1 MSTQIFSSPFGLQC
15 KGFWSGHL
23 CKPVQILYATFSW
36 VSQSGFQG
44 FLILENGVSG
54 FGDWSAV
61 FPLLGWGF
69 RISGLEVP
77 KLPRYWTCVCGCR
90 KQRALPQMAA
100 CLGSPI
106 VQHMVIQAGG
116 LFFPLRT
123 WAVKRVYD
131 SFFIFKPIFLQSS
144 STTHLAC
151 SDNEA
156 LNWTSGPFQLKP
168 WTSKDNSCQTEMSRS
183 LVCSL
188 GAQCAAASRRCCVQ
202 TPSFEALPTSRK
214 ACVVLTAPFR
224 FISKNAKWAALS
236 KTPLAVSSPLAWRI
250 STFAIWACSSWI
262 SFWDFSLSSANAN
275 FFSDSANFNFSLSS
289 ANFFSDSS
297 LSSANANF
305 FSDSSLS
312 SKNPAI
318 AAFRLSVSLI
328 WFRISM
334 RFVVFFRAEV
344 VTCVDTTRRSV
355 LHKMRWQRAQNSA
368 RKWLLI
374 DRGLAK
380 GLQQFPWKWRRED
393 HHLAWTFQKDAFKR

>member
-1 MSTQIFSSPFGLQC
+1 MIQWCDVNANLFQSLRTSMQRFLKWTSVQTCPNPICYIFVGFPIWVSGISDTGKRCFGIRGLEC
-15 KGFWSGHL
+15 CFSLIGVGFPNLGIRSAEA
-23 CKPVQILYATFSW
+23 PQILD
-36 VSQSGFQG
+36 V
-44 FLILENGVSG
+44 
-54 FGDWSAV
+54 
-61 FPLLGWGF
+61 
-69 RISGLEVP
+69 
-77 KLPRYWTCVCGCR
+77 CVCGCR

-106 VQHMVIQAGG
+106 VQRMVIQAGG

-131 SFFIFKPIFLQSS
+131 AFFIFKPIFLQSS

-188 GAQCAAASRRCCVQ
+188 GAQYAAASRRCCVQ

-275 FFSDSANFNFSLSS
+275 FFSDS
-289 ANFFSDSS
+289 
-297 LSSANANF
+297 
-305 FSDSSLS
+305 SLS

-374 DRGLAK
+374 DKGLPK

-393 HHLAWTFQKDAFKR
+393 HHLAWTFQKDAFKC